1 MSETVPV
8 FLTPMP
14 HVRRVPV
21 DRAWTWLAQG
31 WNDLLLTPRLS
42 LAYGLILV
50 AVSFA
55 LTLGLILAGLIY
67 LLLPL
72 AAGFALVAPML
83 AVGLYEISRRRQE
96 GRTAVL
102 SDALMAWRRNV
113 GQIALM
119 GLVLMLLHLAWV
131 RIATLLFALFF
142 QDASPTLDRL
152 ADALLFSPASLPFLV
167 TGAAIGAVL
176 AAVVFAI
183 SVVSIPMLLD
193 RDAGV
198 LVAIATSWAVVRVNP
213 AAMTLWAALIVA
225 FTVLG
230 FVSLYLGLAVVL
242 PLLGHASWH
251 AYKDLVE

>member
-8 FLTPMP
+8 FPTPTP
-14 HVRRVPV
+14 HIRRVPI
-21 DRAWTWLAQG
+21 DRAWTWLARG
-31 WNDLLLTPRLS
+31 WNDLLLAPRLS

-50 AVSFA
+50 VVSFA
-55 LTLGLILAGLIY
+55 LTVGLVLAELIY
-67 LLLPL
+67 LLLPF

-96 GRTAVL
+96 GGTATL
-102 SDALMAWRRNV
+102 SDALMAWRRNA

-142 QDASPTLDRL
+142 QDAGPALDRL
-152 ADALLFSPASLPFLV
+152 IDALLFSPISLPFLA
-167 TGAAIGAVL
+167 TGAIVGAAL
-176 AAVVFAI
+176 AAVAFAI

-193 RDAGV
+193 RDASV

-213 AAMTLWAALIVA
+213 AAMALWAALIVA

>member
-8 FLTPMP
+8 FLSPTP

-21 DRAWTWLAQG
+21 DRAWTWLALG
-31 WNDLLLTPRLS
+31 WNDLLQAPRIS
-42 LAYGLILV
+42 LAYGVILV
-50 AVSFA
+50 AISIA
-55 LTLGLILAGLIY
+55 LTLGLILAELIY

-83 AVGLYEISRRRQE
+83 AVGLYEISRCRQE
-96 GRTAVL
+96 GRTATL
-102 SDALMAWRRNV
+102 GDALGAWRRNAS
-113 GQIALM
+113 QIALM

-142 QDASPTLDRL
+142 QDAGPTLDRL
-152 ADALLFSPASLPFLV
+152 VDALLFSSASLPFLV
-167 TGAAIGAVL
+167 AGTAIGAAL
-176 AAVVFAI
+176 ATVVFAI

-198 LVAIATSWAVVRVNP
+198 LVAIATSLAVVRVNP
-213 AAMTLWAALIVA
+213 AAMALWAALIVA

-230 FVSLYLGLAVVL
+230 FVSLYLGLVVVL